1 MTAGPNGQVPQPPQV
16 AIVGSPSSN
25 AELTLNLT
33 ADAYD
38 TGLVG
43 SLVYV
48 RPPLGAGEEC
58 ALGTVTQV
66 ITTNQW
72 HQNPSL
78 LGVVKTIGEI
88 PGLTADGDVR
98 TADVKL
104 QAAFHRQDKKAS
116 WAKTGPTL
124 SMSPQTGTE
133 VRRVTNGVIKALL
146 TEEDLARVA
155 YLGAIYRNDDLEL
168 PVNMRDFAR

>member
-1 MTAGPNGQVPQPPQV
+1 MTAGSDGHVPKPPQV

-33 ADAYD
+33 AEAYD

-48 RPPLGAGEEC
+48 RTPLGNGEEC

-66 ITTNQW
+66 VTTNQW

-78 LGVVKTIGEI
+78 
-88 PGLTADGDVR
+88 
-98 TADVKL
+98 
-104 QAAFHRQDKKAS
+104 
-116 WAKTGPTL
+116 
-124 SMSPQTGTE
+124 
-133 VRRVTNGVIKALL
+133 
-146 TEEDLARVA
+146 
-155 YLGAIYRNDDLEL
+155 
-168 PVNMRDFAR
+168 